1 MMKKL
6 IFIFSVF
13 WSSFFFSQITK
24 SDLLGTWRVKNVSY
38 NYKISNPSE
47 KMKIEA
53 MKKLFLQ
60 ASFVFRNNNTAD
72 FNISSSEIAVKNGTY
87 KIEMENV
94 VSIHKGKDKM
104 MKFFVENKKQKT
116 YFVIADA
123 QIPYLILEVE
133 K

>member
-6 IFIFSVF
+6 ILIFFVF

>member
-1 MMKKL
+1 MKKL